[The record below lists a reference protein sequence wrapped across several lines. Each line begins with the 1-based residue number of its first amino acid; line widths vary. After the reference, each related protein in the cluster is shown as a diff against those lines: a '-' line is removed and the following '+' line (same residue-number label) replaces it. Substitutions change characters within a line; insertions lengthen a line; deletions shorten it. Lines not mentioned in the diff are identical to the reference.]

1 MNYALRK
8 NIKVTGIVAVV
19 VVVIVASQ
27 LATTD
32 SMALS
37 TDMQLPFGLVLRKKL
52 YYWRFQADYL

>member
-52 YYWRFQADYL
+52 YYWRFSS